1 MAHSLLMH
9 GSGPALRA
17 DRGADSTD
25 NRRIYRGSKQGHGL
39 SFVAEGGPAE
49 AADIH
54 AYIMESIWT
63 EVADMPAK
71 EKELS
76 LPN

>member
-1 MAHSLLMH
+1 MVQGVHCMPTEALIALTVALLVC
-9 GSGPALRA
+9 
-17 DRGADSTD
+17 
-25 NRRIYRGSKQGHGL
+25 RIYRGSEHGHGL
-39 SFVAEGGPAE
+39 SFVAEGGPVE

-54 AYIMESIWT
+54 AYAMESIWT

-71 EKELS
+71 EKEPA

>member
-1 MAHSLLMH
+1 MVQGLHCVLTEALIALTIALLVC
-9 GSGPALRA
+9 
-17 DRGADSTD
+17 
-25 NRRIYRGSKQGHGL
+25 RIYRRSEQGHGL

-54 AYIMESIWT
+54 AYVMESIWT

-71 EKELS
+71 EKEPS